1 MFGAG
6 DFASDMAVSTA
17 RNEATRLSRSLQQA
31 NDNITEMNEA
41 NAANLGLRCALEE
54 QLRKVDPTHPLLK
67 DTSLIERIK
76 AAAISGFYAVSRN
89 FDGAREVGR
98 TFKIPGRENGPV
110 VTPAAPKAGLA
121 MRDDVTKLK
130 HEYAGLVALRDALL
144 QQLLKSDPTN
154 PMFTDF
160 NLQMKVRL
168 AGQTAFIL
176 NGEDFESAR
185 NAGRTFAIPGRE

>member
-6 DFASDMAVSTA
+6 DFASDMAASTA
-17 RNEATRLSRSLQQA
+17 RNEATRLRQNLNQA
-31 NDNITEMNEA
+31 NRNIIEMNEA
-41 NAANLGLRCALEE
+41 NGGNLAVRCALEE
-54 QLRKVDPTHPLLK
+54 QLRFIDPKSPLLN
-67 DTSLIERIK
+67 DESLIQRIQE
-76 AAAISGFYAVSRN
+76 AAISGMIAAGN
-89 FDGAREVGR
+89 HFDGAREVGR

-168 AGQTAFIL
+168 AGQTAYIL